1 MTAIAVHDGQMDTP
15 LPQDRVIA
23 PTSEQI
29 SESIPTG
36 LRTAAGYTWRLL
48 IVLAG
53 LAVIFSGLNTLFPVA
68 AALFFALLVTA
79 WTGPVMR
86 LFQRALPKVVSM
98 VLALIV
104 ITAGVIGILTVVIR
118 ASINEGANLASAITQ
133 GFDQI
138 RTWLTTGPLKLS
150 NDQFQNL
157 IDQAKALGQTIAKDL
172 AGNLFGAVSS
182 LGTLIIASSVFLFA
196 VIFFLMTPE
205 KIWDWLLSWFP
216 QRSRN
221 FVDTSGRIFWE
232 SVAGYTRGIVI
243 VALLDAVL
251 VYLGLLVLRVPL
263 APALAAVVFLGA
275 FIPVIGAPFATFFA
289 AVVALAESGPTTAL
303 LVIVLTIV
311 VGSFDGDV
319 LQPLVM
325 GKAVNLHPLAIVIAI
340 AAGGITLGILG
351 ALVAVPLAGGFYG
364 IVKYATGRDLEHP
377 REPADEGTAELAN
390 LDHEDA

>member
-1 MTAIAVHDGQMDTP
+1 MDTAA
-15 LPQDRVIA
+15 PQDRAIA

-104 ITAGVIGILTVVIR
+104 IAVGVIGILTVVIR

-205 KIWDWLLSWFP
+205 KIWGWLLSWFP

-289 AVVALAESGPTTAL
+289 AVVALAECGPTTAL

-364 IVKYATGRDLEHP
+364 IVKYATGRDPEHP
-377 REPADEGTAELAN
+377 REPAEKATAELAD